1 MKTVFNLTTIFKKVV
16 LLFFEW
22 LIFIQKFVKVDD
34 TIILS
39 ILYIKK
45 Q

>member
-1 MKTVFNLTTIFKKVV
+1 MKTVFNLTTIKKVV